1 MNNLVLHKSSINK
14 AKRASL
20 KQQKPCVIWLT
31 GLSGSGKSTIANA
44 LEVELFKLN
53 YHTYLLDGDN
63 VRLGLNKD
71 LDFSDKSRKEN
82 IRRIAEL
89 AKLFVDSGI
98 IVISA
103 FISPFRSDRRL
114 ARELVEEDEFI
125 EVFVDTSLD
134 ECERRDPKGLYKKA
148 RSGQISNFTG
158 ISSAYEK
165 PLNAQIHLNNESNS
179 VQTNVAIILDFLKH
193 KGYLK

>member
-179 VQTNVAIILDFLKH
+179 VQTNVAIILDFLKD